1 MTPER
6 MIHSQITIFK
16 MQQMIQVTKTTLTED
31 KIQWILIDYNMKR
44 FDVEYACSPKGPF
57 SRDTKE
63 RFLSTCRP
71 TLLSQL
77 DGS

>member
-31 KIQWILIDYNMKR
+31 ITQLIIDNNMKR
-44 FDVEYACSPKGPF
+44 FVVKHAGQNGLFQGTQKKIF
-57 SRDTKE
+57 
-63 RFLSTCRP
+63 
-71 TLLSQL
+71 
-77 DGS
+77 